1 MNTQKI
7 RAVHVHFAVL
17 IYAIQVEET
26 LEAFGI
32 GEDGAQEDKDAGD
45 IDEVDLESL
54 TAVQLKDRCRD
65 LGLKVGGTKA
75 VLLERL
81 RSAWISQIPK

>member
-1 MNTQKI
+1 MRMKRCVIVLT
-7 RAVHVHFAVL
+7 VEHFLEAR
-17 IYAIQVEET
+17 ITRQVEET

-32 GEDGAQEDKDAGD
+32 EEEEEEKEGAEVEGD
-45 IDEVDLESL
+45 NDDVDLESL

-75 VLLERL
+75 VLLGRL
-81 RSAWISQIPK
+81 RSA